1 MGEHPSR
8 YGQSQDNRLRF
19 IVIFLLLVSC
29 SGGNPGGDTPGDIPD
44 VPTACLA
51 WDGLAETWRVNVGGE
66 LWETADTHFCIN
78 DLPNGT
84 YEAFIRKDDPNDN
97 PLRFQIEVTT
107 EFIEIIPLDF
117 ADHFGEPL
125 IFER

>member
-1 MGEHPSR
+1 M
-8 YGQSQDNRLRF
+8 RF
-19 IVIFLLLVSC
+19 IVIIFLVVFLLWC
-29 SGGNPGGDTPGDIPD
+29 SGGSPPGDIPD
-44 VPTACLA
+44 DVPTPCLA

-97 PLRFQIEVTT
+97 PLRFQIEVTPD
-107 EFIEIIPLDF
+107 FIEIIPLDF
-117 ADHFGEPL
+117 EDHFGEPL
-125 IFER
+125 IWERLK